1 MIGLGS
7 DKDRNKRTQN
17 FDKLS
22 MSCCLCASQF
32 MASPLNHTLS
42 DFGQGPFRP
51 LTSFPK
57 KCPSA
62 KKYFDHKFSVAKE
75 LFKETVLGKK
85 NI

>member
-1 MIGLGS
+1 
-7 DKDRNKRTQN
+7 
-17 FDKLS
+17 

-57 KCPSA
+57 KCPRAKKEINIENDLLQKNYSKKESSA
-62 KKYFDHKFSVAKE
+62 KKESEKLSQLPKVAPIAKE
-75 LFKETVLGKK
+75 
-85 NI
+85 